1 MEFELCP
8 LRPCKSHQLQ
18 LLCHTAVDGKTATV
32 NVNKKLLELLFLL
45 PTYKRTDYIYGTVR
59 HIGSLTDLFR
69 KKRKPHV
76 QIRCNLAGQS
86 SLLPEEYKL
95 TTSFYITPS
104 VVAVE
109 TLLQHLFNVLML
121 QNILILGVKSSLP
134 QQTRKYQ
141 LEGSGLFVFLTIN
154 YLLVKSCSFVWIVAK
169 FEQKKRP

>member
-1 MEFELCP
+1 MSCWRVTTRCLCGLAFSLFPSCCMITFPHWMLASLFNSLFFFTIFSFFISIRGTKGWWSWANRRHMEFELCP

-76 QIRCNLAGQS
+76 
-86 SLLPEEYKL
+86 
-95 TTSFYITPS
+95 
-104 VVAVE
+104 
-109 TLLQHLFNVLML
+109 
-121 QNILILGVKSSLP
+121 
-134 QQTRKYQ
+134 
-141 LEGSGLFVFLTIN
+141 
-154 YLLVKSCSFVWIVAK
+154 
-169 FEQKKRP
+169 

>member
-1 MEFELCP
+1 MSTKSYCNFCFYCQHINGRTIFME
-8 LRPCKSHQLQ
+8 PCGTSVH
-18 LLCHTAVDGKTATV
+18 LLIY
-32 NVNKKLLELLFLL
+32 LE
-45 PTYKRTDYIYGTVR
+45 
-59 HIGSLTDLFR
+59 

-141 LEGSGLFVFLTIN
+141 LEGSGLFLFLTIN